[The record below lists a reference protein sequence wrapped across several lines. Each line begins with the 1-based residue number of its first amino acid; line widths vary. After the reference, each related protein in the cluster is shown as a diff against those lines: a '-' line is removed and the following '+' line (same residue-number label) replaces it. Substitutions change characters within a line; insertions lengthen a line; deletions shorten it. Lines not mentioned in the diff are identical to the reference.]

1 MNNKEP
7 VQLSINCAKCGAT
20 NKFMSDNIPMF
31 CSFCGAT
38 LPDMSKHIDEAISM
52 QRERERH
59 EMAKEKTE
67 LEIKKEYAK
76 VDAEKKL
83 FRDRIIRAIIMLVF
97 GALAFLALELF
108 MKPHH

>member
-1 MNNKEP
+1 MDNKEP

-59 EMAKEKTE
+59 EMAKEK
-67 LEIKKEYAK
+67 
-76 VDAEKKL
+76 D
-83 FRDRIIRAIIMLVF
+83 RDYVVAVFSGIVSFAALIVALV
-97 GALAFLALELF
+97 ALL
-108 MKPHH
+108 KGVG